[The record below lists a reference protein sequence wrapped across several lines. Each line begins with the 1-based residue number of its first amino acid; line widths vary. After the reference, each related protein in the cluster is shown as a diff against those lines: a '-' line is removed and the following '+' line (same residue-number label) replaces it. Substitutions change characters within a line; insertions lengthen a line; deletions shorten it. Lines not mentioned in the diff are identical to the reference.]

1 MEQSEQMAR
10 TLRYHDRAPRH
21 LRIAGAGAALAV
33 LGAVLVA
40 VPAHGQKPSLAML
53 SELEPGTWELRER
66 GGAVSRICL
75 DNARRLIQLRHPG
88 MVCDAVVVK
97 DNANEVT
104 VQYTCRGHGYGR
116 THIRRETNALIQIDT
131 QGIVDGTPF
140 ASAAEGRR
148 VGACRR

>member
-1 MEQSEQMAR
+1 MTRMAR
-10 TLRYHDRAPRH
+10 TRDQGRRH
-21 LRIAGAGAALAV
+21 LRIARAGAAVATLAA
-33 LGAVLVA
+33 LAA
-40 VPAHGQKPSLAML
+40 PAQGQKPSMAML
-53 SELEPGTWELRER
+53 GQLEPGTWELRER

-88 MVCDAVVVK
+88 MACDAVVVE
-97 DNANEVT
+97 DDPTEVT

-116 THIRRETNALIQIDT
+116 THIRRETNALIQVDT